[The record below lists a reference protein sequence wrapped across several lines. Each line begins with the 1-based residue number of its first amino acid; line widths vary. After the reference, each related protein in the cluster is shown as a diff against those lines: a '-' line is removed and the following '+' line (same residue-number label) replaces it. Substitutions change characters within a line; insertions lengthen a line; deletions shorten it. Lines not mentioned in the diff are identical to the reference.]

1 MRVPPR
7 RDPRQQPHLGAHPAG
22 PRDPPQRGGQRIVPD
37 ERGRPGG
44 PPVIEQVADP
54 YGLYGHPRVQR
65 GLERG
70 AAEGPLG
77 APAPGGALG
86 VDGDAVAGGQGPG
99 EDADGGGQAADPV
112 AFDVDGAGLPGQ
124 RSEDRPAADVALGQH
139 PGRQDRGDERD
150 VQPGDVVGDD
160 QPATPGAGDPVHG
173 DPQPEGAQQG
183 GGPGPYEEV
192 PGALR
197 EQPQRRGA
205 QDAEQ
210 HQGDGGG
217 EPQYGARHARRA
229 PLVACAVHGGAGRGR
244 EPGAHAAGASE
255 RKCLR

>member
-1 MRVPPR
+1 MRVPAR
-7 RDPRQQPHLGAHPAG
+7 RDPRQQPDLGPHPAG
-22 PRDPPQRGGQRIVPD
+22 PRDPPQGGGQRIVPD
-37 ERGRPGG
+37 EGGRPGG

-77 APAPGGALG
+77 ASAPGGALG
-86 VDGDAVAGGQGPG
+86 VDGDAVAVGQGPG
-99 EDADGGGQAADPV
+99 EEADGGRQAPEPV
-112 AFDVDGAGLPGQ
+112 AFDVEGAGLPGE

-139 PGRQDRGDERD
+139 PGRQDGGHERD

-160 QPATPGAGDPVHG
+160 QPATAGAGCPVHG
-173 DPQPEGAQQG
+173 DPQAEGTQQG
-183 GGPGPYEEV
+183 GGPGPYEDV

-197 EQPQRRGA
+197 KQPQRRGA
-205 QDAEQ
+205 QDPEQ
-210 HQGDGGG
+210 DQGDGAG
-217 EPQYGARHARRA
+217 EPQYRARHARRA
-229 PLVACAVHGGAGRGR
+229 SLVAGAVLGGAGRGR
-244 EPGAHAAGASE
+244 EPGAHAAGASA